1 MLKDISIDTHCR
13 KFAEQRAKGFA
24 HTMDLIKKIDPEASR
39 EDKEQQAQKA
49 IANISKDTLPQNNGI
64 LLIEVAKLEL
74 NETVTQL
81 LNATNLWKLDTL
93 KKAVSL
99 SGPKRSAD
107 TTVAILQTVDIK
119 HRDFAQLFQTALKH
133 TNQSYQL
140 NRVREEKLGKHWEIQ
155 DDHIIS
161 YREPTVRGLPSVCTT
176 FNFLSRSTR
185 TVVWDREMETQD
197 VTQRDFHEYQSGEE
211 IALAY
216 KKLSTFI
223 VDVPEYRG
231 KDDGYQPRR
240 IKRQPSN
247 SK

>member
-1 MLKDISIDTHCR
+1 MLKEDSLDKHYRQFTD
-13 KFAEQRAKGFA
+13 QRVKGFTSA
-24 HTMDLIKKIDPEASR
+24 LEAIQKIDPESPQ
-39 EDKEQQAQKA
+39 ETKEEKAQKA
-49 IANISKDTLPQNNGI
+49 IANISTDSLTQNNGV

-74 NETVTQL
+74 KETVKQL

-107 TTVAILQTVDIK
+107 TTVAILQTADIK

-197 VTQRDFHEYQSGEE
+197 VTQRDFHEYQSGC
-211 IALAY
+211 LLY
-216 KKLSTFI
+216 TSPSPR
-223 VDVPEYRG
+223 DPE
-231 KDDGYQPRR
+231 
-240 IKRQPSN
+240 
-247 SK
+247 

>member
-1 MLKDISIDTHCR
+1 MLKEDSLDKHYRQFTD
-13 KFAEQRAKGFA
+13 QRVKGFTSA
-24 HTMDLIKKIDPEASR
+24 LKAIQQIDPKSSQES
-39 EDKEQQAQKA
+39 KEQQAQKA
-49 IANISKDTLPQNNGI
+49 IANISTDSLTQNNGV

-74 NETVTQL
+74 KETVTQL
-81 LNATNLWKLDTL
+81 LDATNLWKLDTL

-107 TTVAILQTVDIK
+107 TTVAILQTADIK

-140 NRVREEKLGKHWEIQ
+140 NRVREEKLGGSKWEIQ

-161 YREPTVRGLPSVCTT
+161 YKEPTVRGQPSVCTT

-185 TVVWDREMETQD
+185 TVVWDRDMDTQD
-197 VTQRDFHEYQSGEE
+197 VTQRDFHEYQSSEE
-211 IALAY
+211 IDLAY
-216 KKLSTFI
+216 KKLSTI
-223 VDVPEYRG
+223 IEDVPQYRG

-240 IKRQPSN
+240 IKRQPG
-247 SK
+247 K